1 LTTLFVGNLSPETT
15 ESDLHGTF
23 AAFGRITSLR
33 VARSRGG
40 RSRGFA
46 LVELEDEA
54 AQTAVKALKGT
65 RLKDRTMDVVVDSS
79 SPGHQGRH
87 SRRSGFRR
95 RR

>member
-1 LTTLFVGNLSPETT
+1 MTTLFVGNLSPETT
-15 ESDLHGTF
+15 ESDLHATF

-46 LVELEDEA
+46 FVELEDEA
-54 AQTAVKALKGT
+54 ARAAMEALKGAG
-65 RLKDRTMDVVVDSS
+65 LKGRTMDVAVDTSS
-79 SPGHQGRH
+79 GHQGRH
-87 SRRSGFRR
+87 PRRTGFRR